1 MILTIFEFEMS
12 KIIDK
17 FLLTGNKS
25 MPELHLNS
33 QDLFTGFV
41 DHLLNIFEEFKNHIL
56 IVNI

>member
-25 MPELHLNS
+25 MLELHLNS
-33 QDLFTGFV
+33 QDLFTVFV
-41 DHLLNIFEEFKNHIL
+41 DHLLNILEELKNHIL

>member
-33 QDLFTGFV
+33 QDLFTVFV
-41 DHLLNIFEEFKNHIL
+41 DHLLNILEEFKNHIL